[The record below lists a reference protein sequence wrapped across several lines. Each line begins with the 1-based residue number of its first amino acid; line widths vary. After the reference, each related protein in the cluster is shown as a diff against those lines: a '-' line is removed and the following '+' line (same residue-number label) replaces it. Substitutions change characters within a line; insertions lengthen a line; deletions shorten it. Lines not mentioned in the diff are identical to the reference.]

1 MRKCLV
7 ITLQFYFAKFNFNK
21 KQSFVKNMKKQLV
34 SIPLI
39 LLLIMSTIAI
49 AQKKKS
55 IELLHANSLEFDK
68 SLGVDA
74 KRLLGNVAFKDGNTI
89 MYCDSAYIYNS
100 NSADAF
106 GHVHISQNDSVNAY
120 GDLLKYDGTTKIA
133 ELQKN
138 VRLTDKDM
146 TLTSNILFFDTQNN
160 IATYH
165 GGGTIVSKE
174 NTLTSE
180 NGYYYTKS
188 KEIIFKKNVVLTNP
202 RYTMNSDT
210 LKYNT
215 SSKIANF
222 LGPTTIKSQHDF
234 IYCENGFYNTIT
246 DIAQF
251 NKNAYLISKNQQLK
265 GDSLYYDKKNG
276 IGKGFN
282 NISIVDTSQN
292 ITITGD
298 YSYSN
303 EFTNVDIVTGNA
315 VMTQVH
321 GKDTLFIH
329 ADTLRAENEAAKS
342 AMQVTKVVTQETA
355 KGKKAKK
362 QKQLLAIENSKPEV
376 KSDSTYK
383 VLKAYHKV
391 KIFKTDLQGKCDSLV
406 YSYRD
411 SIMRFYKDPVL
422 WSDKSQLTAEQM
434 ELKTN
439 KGSLQSILLTNS
451 AFIISQEDSVRFN
464 QIKGKVMRGYFTDNK
479 LRKIKVEGNGQ
490 TIYYGKDK
498 DKYIG
503 VNKAECSDLL
513 IFLKDNEVEK
523 ITFINRPDATLYP
536 INELS
541 PSDLL
546 LKDFVWKIKHRPL
559 SKNDIFSW

>member
-1 MRKCLV
+1 
-7 ITLQFYFAKFNFNK
+7 
-21 KQSFVKNMKKQLV
+21 MKKLYV
-34 SIPLI
+34 SIS
-39 LLLIMSTIAI
+39 LLLMLMFSSGVV
-49 AQKKKS
+49 AQNKKS

-68 SLGVDA
+68 HLGVDA

-89 MYCDSAYIYNS
+89 MYCDSAYIYSN

-106 GHVHISQNDSVNAY
+106 GHIHITQNDSVNAY
-120 GDLLKYDGTTKIA
+120 GDLLKYDGTSKIA

-146 TLTSNILFFDTQNN
+146 TLTCNILFFDTQNN

-180 NGYYYTKS
+180 NGYYFTKS
-188 KEIIFKKNVVLTNP
+188 KEIAFKKNVVLTNP

-210 LKYNT
+210 LKYNISLKT
-215 SSKIANF
+215 ANF

-251 NKNAYLISKNQQLK
+251 NKNAYLISKNQKLK

-282 NISIVDTSQN
+282 NISITDTLQN

-303 EFTNVDIVTGNA
+303 EFTNVAIVTGHA
-315 VMTQVH
+315 VMSQVH
-321 GKDTLFIH
+321 GNDTLFIH
-329 ADTLRAENEAAKS
+329 ADTLRAENE
-342 AMQVTKVVTQETA
+342 VTKNTTKALRQETT
-355 KGKKAKK
+355 KSKKTKNK
-362 QKQLLAIENSKPEV
+362 NLKLTTENSKPEV

-439 KGSLQSILLTNS
+439 KGSLQSILLSNS

-479 LRKIKVEGNGQ
+479 MRKIKVEGNGQ

-498 DKYIG
+498 NKYIG

-523 ITFINRPDATLYP
+523 ITFINKPDATLYP
-536 INELS
+536 INELP

-559 SKNDIFSW
+559 SKNDIFNW